1 MTLYDTILDELNNDT
16 TVWVHLM
23 EHDKIR
29 VAKKITQ
36 AVERHDNIN
45 LLEICANLRDVNNLQ
60 HRTIHEFSQFIDDV
74 ISNKEYYKKYQFN
87 CNNHNAI
94 RIWIQKFYEYCKEEY
109 KY

>member
-1 MTLYDTILDELNNDT
+1 MELYDIILDELNNDT

-45 LLEICANLRDVNNLQ
+45 LLEMCADLRGINNLQ
-60 HRTIHEFSQFIDDV
+60 HRTIHEFSQFIDLV
-74 ISNKEYYKKYQFN
+74 IKDAEDYGQYQFN
-87 CNNHNAI
+87 INGTNAI
-94 RIWIQKFYEYCKEEY
+94 RIWIQKFYDYCKKEY
-109 KY
+109 KM